1 MKKFNCKDY
10 YIIKIRVYAS
20 KYLLDKSDKNNL
32 PLPEQHSERAMQ
44 YHVFFWQLFEKFIG
58 ITQRDWRLKY
68 FGDGLS
74 CAYEELEE
82 RFGILQSDAEGE
94 RIFIIPKEHE
104 EIFEWIKENVNLPYK
119 VIKILKHIPL
129 RFRFF
134 DHKLVKGT
142 SLRKISEE
150 WTKANIKKED

>member
-20 KYLLDKSDKNNL
+20 KYLLDKSDNNNL

-44 YHVFFWQLFEKFIG
+44 YHVFFWQLFEKYTG
-58 ITQRDWRLKY
+58 ITQHVWRLKY
-68 FGDGLS
+68 FGDGQS

-82 RFGILQSDAEGE
+82 RFGILQSDAESE
-94 RIFIIPKEHE
+94 RIFLIPKGKED
-104 EIFEWIKENVNLPYK
+104 IFEWIKDNVKLPYK
-119 VIKILKHIPL
+119 VIKVLNHIPL
-129 RFRFF
+129 SFRFN
-134 DHKLVKGT
+134 DHILVRST

-150 WTKANIKKED
+150 WTKENIKKEN